1 MLASLGL
8 TGLTGVRRSVGRVRR
23 FAERMQ
29 GLRGRALHA
38 VGGFAPQ
45 AMHAM
50 QPLRKRPLPS
60 KEKTYSSKRRT
71 LVRPLQAC

>member
-1 MLASLGL
+1 MLAS
-8 TGLTGVRRSVGRVRR
+8 VRR

-29 GLRGRALHA
+29 ALRGRALHA

-50 QPLRKRPLPS
+50 QLLRKRPLPS